1 MFTVLLIALLRALK
15 FKPQREPDKT
25 VLPVDFDRQGAVNT
39 LREMVVIPTVSY
51 SDTAKEDSA
60 AFERFVEKL
69 AELFPLVHEKLSRE
83 RVEPK
88 GLLYRWQGKSSA
100 EPTVL
105 MAHYDV
111 VPADEKMWTK
121 PPFSGIIE
129 GETLWGRGTLD
140 TKGTLNGILQAAEQL
155 LKAGFVPE
163 NDIYFSFA
171 GDEETQGESTP
182 NIVSLLE
189 SRGIRPALVVDEG
202 GAVVEKVFPGVRKRI
217 AVVGTAEKGVTNIRL
232 RVRSNGGHSSTPPK
246 HTPIG
251 ILGKAAAAIEDNP
264 FPMVMTDTVKAMFD
278 KLGRHSNFL
287 YRLIFA
293 NLWLFKGVLDGIAK
307 ASGGEMNALL
317 RTTTALTTAKGSD
330 AYNVIPTEA
339 EMTVNSRIISGETR
353 ESVVNRLKKVVA
365 NDEVEIEYLDGS
377 EPSVVSRT
385 DVPEYDKVAAVIGEV
400 FPDAIVT
407 PYLMIA
413 CSDSRHYGRI
423 SDRVYRFSAMA
434 MSNEERKLVHGNDER
449 ITFRGIYEAV
459 EFYLRLIKRC

>member
-1 MFTVLLIALLRALK
+1 MFTILLIALIRALR
-15 FKPQREPDKT
+15 FKPEAIEVKPAEK
-25 VLPVDFDRQGAVNT
+25 VEFDREKAVCA
-39 LREMVVIPTVSY
+39 LREMVRIPTVSY
-51 SDTAKEDSA
+51 TETEKEDAA
-60 AFERFVEKL
+60 AFEAFVAKL
-69 AELFPLVHEKLSRE
+69 KELFPEVHARLESE
-83 RVEPK
+83 RVPPK
-88 GLLYRWQGKSSA
+88 GLLYRWRGKSRS

-111 VPADEKMWTK
+111 VPADEKMWSK

-155 LKAGFVPE
+155 LAEGFVPE

-171 GDEETQGESTP
+171 GDEETQGDSTP
-182 NIVSLLE
+182 NIVALLE
-189 SRGIRPALVVDEG
+189 SRGVKPALVVDEG
-202 GAVVEKVFPGVRKRI
+202 GAVVENVFPGVKKRI
-217 AVVGTAEKGVTNIRL
+217 AVVGAAEKGVTNIRL
-232 RVRSNGGHSSTPPK
+232 RARSNGGHSSTPPK

-251 ILGKAAAAIEDNP
+251 VLGRAATRIEDNL
-264 FPMVMTDTVKAMFD
+264 FPMRMTETVKAMFD
-278 KLGRHSNFL
+278 KLGRHSVFL

-293 NLWLFKGVLDGIAK
+293 NLWLFKGVLDAIAK

-317 RTTTALTTAKGSD
+317 RTTTALTTAKGAD

-353 ESVVNRLKKVVA
+353 ESVVERIKSVI
-365 NDEVEIEYLDGS
+365 DDDSIEVEYFGGA

-385 DVPEYDKVAAVIGEV
+385 DVKEYKKLEGVINEV
-400 FPDAIVT
+400 FPDAVVT
-407 PYLMIA
+407 PYMMIA

-434 MSNEERKLVHGNDER
+434 MSNEERKLIHGNDER